1 MTAPSDRLDR
11 RPPPAIPIV
20 VLTGFLGAGK
30 TTILNRWVK
39 TPALAD
45 AAVIINEFGAIG
57 LDHLLVEKAEGT
69 VLTLSSGCLC
79 CTIRGDLIDTLE
91 DLIRRRDNGR
101 VTPFGRLVIE
111 TTGLADPAPV
121 LNTLMFHPYLP
132 LRYRIDCV
140 VTVIDAVHGAA
151 TIEKHE
157 EAFRQAAVADT
168 LLLSKTDLAAER
180 SDAALRA
187 LLKQINPGAR
197 MLEASAEPEAVVQGG
212 LFSLDTR
219 SDDVRTWL
227 DPDRYAH
234 EHDGHDHRHHHDV
247 NRHDKRIAAAC
258 LTADEPLPDA
268 AFAMFL
274 DLLRGTYGKQ
284 LLRAKGVVALRSDPD
299 RPLVVHGVQHY
310 FHPAHK
316 LAAWPDP
323 DHRSRFVVIARDLDP
338 AIVQKL
344 WDGFFAAPAIDR
356 PDAAALIDSELSSRP
371 AGLLG

>member
-1 MTAPSDRLDR
+1 MTTETGRLNR

-30 TTILNRWVK
+30 TTLLNRWVK
-39 TPALAD
+39 TPAFAD
-45 AAVIINEFGAIG
+45 AAVIINEFGEIG

-101 VTPFGRLVIE
+101 LAPFSRLVIE

-132 LRYRIDCV
+132 LRYRIDSV
-140 VTVIDAVHGAA
+140 VTVVDALHGAA
-151 TIEKHE
+151 TIAAHD

-168 LLLSKTDLAAER
+168 LILSKTDLVAADQAAE
-180 SDAALRA
+180 LRA
-187 LLKQINPGAR
+187 HLERINPGAR
-197 MLEASAEPEAVVQGG
+197 LLDASVEPDIVLQGG
-212 LFSLDTR
+212 LFELESR
-219 SDDVRTWL
+219 SDEVRTWL
-227 DPDRYAH
+227 DPELYAH
-234 EHDGHDHRHHHDV
+234 DDHHHHHDV
-247 NRHDKRIAAAC
+247 NRHDQRIAAAC

-268 AFAMFL
+268 AFAMFV

-284 LLRAKGVVALRSDPD
+284 LLRTKGVVALRSDPE
-299 RPLVVHGVQHY
+299 RPLVIHGVQHT

-316 LAAWPDP
+316 LPAWPDP
-323 DHRSRFVVIARDLDP
+323 DHRSRLVVIARDLDP
-338 AIVQKL
+338 AILHKL
-344 WDGFFAAPAIDR
+344 WDGFFGPPAVDR
-356 PDAAALIDSELSSRP
+356 PDAAALTGSGRSPHGPSLFD
-371 AGLLG
+371 